1 MKNISRKEFL
11 KMGTALPLALQS
23 LELRA
28 AVKPQVVKSPPK
40 RIIFVCSCL
49 GFYEPYF
56 FPKKRGDFSTS
67 DYLKGFKTLDKMP
80 VAWARRCV

>member
-23 LELRA
+23 LELRS

-40 RIIFVCSCL
+40 RIILSAVAS
-49 GFYEPYF
+49 GFMSLISSL
-56 FPKKRGDFSTS
+56 KRGETFLHPIISGI
-67 DYLKGFKTLDKMP
+67 LRL
-80 VAWARRCV
+80 WIR